1 MMEYNNNI
9 LIDNIIGDL
18 ARASNDNI
26 AKSNDGLIQL
36 QTLSINSIGWDV
48 FLTFIDNASS
58 VINSSNFLLISRS
71 ILWEHYGEYAKQSH
85 YVNMI
90 ISIIS

>member
-26 AKSNDGLIQL
+26 AKSNSCKPLALI
-36 QTLSINSIGWDV
+36 V
-48 FLTFIDNASS
+48 
-58 VINSSNFLLISRS
+58 
-71 ILWEHYGEYAKQSH
+71 
-85 YVNMI
+85 
-90 ISIIS
+90 